1 MANRVAVITHE
12 RWGSWARQ
20 LRPRLAR
27 LPVLVQESRS
37 AADLKAALR
46 AHPAALVVID
56 LGTGPVERL
65 GELLQCREVV
75 ADTGALVL
83 VLDPDTVPG
92 AAGLARELGA
102 TLVRSGFVSPPQVVR
117 LLERWTALAA
127 RRAQAGGWT
136 TREPVF
142 DLLGTR

>member
-1 MANRVAVITHE
+1 M
-12 RWGSWARQ
+12 
-20 LRPRLAR
+20 
-27 LPVLVQESRS
+27 
-37 AADLKAALR
+37 
-46 AHPAALVVID
+46 
-56 LGTGPVERL
+56 
-65 GELLQCREVV
+65 V

-117 LLERWTALAA
+117 LLERWTALAG